1 MRRSPSAACT
11 ALLVLMP
18 ATGLAQSGG
27 PTVAIDITA
36 ADIQAT
42 LDSPDGGI
50 DRQIRILDM
59 GVYNLAVGIIHRGA
73 NAGDGPVTGIIHSQV
88 TETYYITS
96 GTGELVTG
104 GTMVNG
110 RDLPRESEVVRIL
123 NGPTSFGANEG
134 GRHRTVSEGDVI
146 VIPAGVFHGWGGI
159 PDHVT
164 YLSVRPDPDKV
175 LEAGYVNPAVE
186 R

>member
-1 MRRSPSAACT
+1 
-11 ALLVLMP
+11 
-18 ATGLAQSGG
+18 
-27 PTVAIDITA
+27 
-36 ADIQAT
+36 
-42 LDSPDGGI
+42 
-50 DRQIRILDM
+50 M
-59 GVYNLAVGIIHRGA
+59 GVYNLGGRGSFTVGLT
-73 NAGDGPVTGIIHSQV
+73 PVMAPSLASSHSQV

-164 YLSVRPDPDKV
+164 YLSVRP
-175 LEAGYVNPAVE
+175 
-186 R
+186 